1 MKQPDKFDINIDQ
14 LKSFDVQEYLIKVI
28 SNWKLFLVTLIIGL
42 LIASFINRYKQ
53 KNYSLNSIITVKE
66 EQNPLFSS
74 NTNIAFNW
82 GGPSDKVETVITILK
97 SRSHNE
103 IVVDSLKYY
112 IDYLKEGRFRM
123 LDIYGN
129 QPFVLELDSLSYN
142 MLNTPI
148 KLAFLDN
155 ELVELSAVFEDDNLS
170 LMNFH
175 SKKSKKFVPEIKT
188 FNEQFNIHDTIE
200 TPFCR
205 FKINKKNFLKSLAGQ
220 IYFIRFKSFNGTV
233 RKYQNISVK
242 TLTKGTSI
250 IQLELIGPNKHKIEE
265 YINTTVGVLDSIQSE
280 QKQAYLVKTK
290 EYIDDVFTTAESYLN
305 TVEKDLGNYK
315 QANKVYDLS
324 IEGQALFTQL
334 SELDLKKQQVVDR
347 LEYYTNLEKYILTN
361 KEINDDIPAPVNVT
375 IEDPNIAQNIV
386 ELVEL
391 SKEKKN
397 LEQTVTTD
405 YPPLKKINDRINIT
419 RGVLL
424 ENISNMK
431 RVTQINLNNIKNRLS
446 TYTER
451 LNSLPKKEQGLLK
464 MNRDYKVTAI
474 NYEYLKQKQYDAG
487 TAIAA
492 TVSDVK
498 VLDDAK
504 DIGQGPISPKP
515 VLNYSVAAIL
525 SLLFPL
531 LYIILKEVLSNK
543 IVTVEEIEK
552 VYKIPVLGVIGRAK
566 IDSYLAVFEKP
577 KSTLAESFRALRSN
591 IQFLFKK
598 GSKCKTI
605 IVTSSVS
612 GEGKTLCSVN
622 MASVF
627 AMSDKKAVL
636 IGMDLRKPKLHEDIH
651 ITNEIGLVNYLIGQK
666 EISEVIQKTQ
676 VPNLDVITAGPIP
689 PNPSELLIS
698 DQTSRLMEQLKEK
711 YDYIIID
718 TPPVGLVAD
727 AIELFKYSDAII
739 YVIRQNYTQRGMPKM
754 IDDKYKNG
762 EVKNI
767 SYVLN
772 DFSIKD
778 SYGYGY
784 AYGYGY
790 GYGYGGGYG
799 YGKYGTGY
807 HENEKRS
814 WFKKLFSKN

>member
-250 IQLELIGPNKHKIEE
+250 IQLELTGPNKHKIEE

-280 QKQAYLVKTK
+280 Q
-290 EYIDDVFTTAESYLN
+290 
-305 TVEKDLGNYK
+305 
-315 QANKVYDLS
+315 
-324 IEGQALFTQL
+324 
-334 SELDLKKQQVVDR
+334 
-347 LEYYTNLEKYILTN
+347 
-361 KEINDDIPAPVNVT
+361 
-375 IEDPNIAQNIV
+375 
-386 ELVEL
+386 
-391 SKEKKN
+391 
-397 LEQTVTTD
+397 
-405 YPPLKKINDRINIT
+405 
-419 RGVLL
+419 
-424 ENISNMK
+424 
-431 RVTQINLNNIKNRLS
+431 
-446 TYTER
+446 
-451 LNSLPKKEQGLLK
+451 
-464 MNRDYKVTAI
+464 
-474 NYEYLKQKQYDAG
+474 
-487 TAIAA
+487 
-492 TVSDVK
+492 
-498 VLDDAK
+498 
-504 DIGQGPISPKP
+504 
-515 VLNYSVAAIL
+515 
-525 SLLFPL
+525 
-531 LYIILKEVLSNK
+531 
-543 IVTVEEIEK
+543 
-552 VYKIPVLGVIGRAK
+552 
-566 IDSYLAVFEKP
+566 
-577 KSTLAESFRALRSN
+577 
-591 IQFLFKK
+591 
-598 GSKCKTI
+598 
-605 IVTSSVS
+605 
-612 GEGKTLCSVN
+612 
-622 MASVF
+622 
-627 AMSDKKAVL
+627 
-636 IGMDLRKPKLHEDIH
+636 
-651 ITNEIGLVNYLIGQK
+651 
-666 EISEVIQKTQ
+666 
-676 VPNLDVITAGPIP
+676 
-689 PNPSELLIS
+689 
-698 DQTSRLMEQLKEK
+698 
-711 YDYIIID
+711 
-718 TPPVGLVAD
+718 
-727 AIELFKYSDAII
+727 
-739 YVIRQNYTQRGMPKM
+739 
-754 IDDKYKNG
+754 
-762 EVKNI
+762 
-767 SYVLN
+767 
-772 DFSIKD
+772 
-778 SYGYGY
+778 
-784 AYGYGY
+784 
-790 GYGYGGGYG
+790 
-799 YGKYGTGY
+799 
-807 HENEKRS
+807 
-814 WFKKLFSKN
+814 

>member
-250 IQLELIGPNKHKIEE
+250 IQLELTGPNKHKIEE

-622 MASVF
+622 IASVF